1 MLSLRSLAA
10 GCAALLLATGVMA
23 QERRMQFDLNGLAY
37 QSYNSA
43 GAPSAFGGTTHTG
56 SIQFVEQI
64 PPSVLLA
71 IKMRTGGPGNPFINQ
86 SFTGSLSDALF
97 NLTLAGGIVTGGSVL
112 VDVNGGPGAGGDR
125 YTATILPGGT
135 VQPFVG
141 GGFTIDSLTGSGHFS
156 DNNYAGVAIAD
167 FFAAQSTP
175 GFLTGD
181 FLAFSIN
188 PSPNGSGNADID
200 LFVNNV
206 PAPAG
211 LGLLGGMTLLA
222 ARRRRRA

>member
-1 MLSLRSLAA
+1 
-10 GCAALLLATGVMA
+10 MA
-23 QERRMQFDLNGLAY
+23 QDRRMQFDLNGLAY
-37 QSYNSA
+37 QAFNSA

-56 SIQFVEQI
+56 SIQFTEQI

-71 IKMRTGGPGNPFINQ
+71 IKMRTGGAGNPFINQ
-86 SFTGSLSDALF
+86 SFTGGLSDLAF
-97 NLTLAGGIVTGGSVL
+97 NINLVGGNVTGGTVL
-112 VDVNGGPGAGGDR
+112 MDVNGGPGGGGDR
-125 YTATILPGGT
+125 YTASILAGGS

-141 GGFTIDSLTGSGHFS
+141 GGFTIDSLTASGHFS
-156 DNNYAGVAIAD
+156 DNNFAGVPIAD
-167 FFAAQSTP
+167 FFAAQNTP

-188 PSPNGSGNADID
+188 PSPSGSGNADID

-211 LGLLGGMTLLA
+211 LGLLGGVTLLA
-222 ARRRRRA
+222 VRRRRRA